1 MYLMCLLLCCLEKTQ
16 PLLCILTDRK
26 ERAKRNKPFRPL
38 APRVK
43 LPLSLRTHRLILFQS
58 KSVTCAGGRGGGD
71 ELPAAAV
78 NNAPFPCR
86 LQCCPSLL
94 PVRLS
99 QSGLTIGCHF
109 PSEIWGRSGEGQAG
123 MQEWRRPLL
132 GTLPALP
139 REATEESSRALKM
152 GTRMLQG
159 KGKALSSGWP
169 WQPPQRRWL
178 ASGNQLACSQ
188 NRPSFKAQS
197 AYP

>member
-1 MYLMCLLLCCLEKTQ
+1 MSLMCLLMCCLEKTQ

-123 MQEWRRPLL
+123 HAGMEKTPPGHAASSAQGSHGGEFS
-132 GTLPALP
+132 GTKDGHANAPGQREGPFFWLAL
-139 REATEESSRALKM
+139 AASAEEV
-152 GTRMLQG
+152 
-159 KGKALSSGWP
+159 
-169 WQPPQRRWL
+169 
-178 ASGNQLACSQ
+178 ASGNQLVCSQ
-188 NRPSFKAQS
+188 KRPSFQAQS